1 MILVLFSRLLSRVIV
16 YIVYRIPY
24 LETLFPMIEAA
35 EMLLGG
41 VVMLF
46 AAFLRDHGSAGFGL
60 TWISIICNNRK
71 VDRKKRGVND
81 PGKGWFDIFVLCEIF
96 DMQRL

>member
-1 MILVLFSRLLSRVIV
+1 
-16 YIVYRIPY
+16 
-24 LETLFPMIEAA
+24 MIEAA